1 MERWEQDA
9 LRSANYGMRNQVD
22 HMLDLLADQR
32 TQLAAVQQQLDTAR
46 FTATS
51 PDGSVEVTVDA
62 SGVLTDVRFSENA
75 LRGTAEQLSTSVTET
90 GRAAARQ
97 AQEQTRQ
104 LLTPLADAMPDL
116 PDLVPGAPSLRDPV
130 DADMPRD

>member
-1 MERWEQDA
+1 MDRWEQDA

-22 HMLDLLADQR
+22 RMLDLLAEQR
-32 TQLAAVQQQLDTAR
+32 TQLAEVQQQLDAAR

-62 SGVLTDVRFSENA
+62 SGVLTGVRFGENA
-75 LRGTAEQLSTSVTET
+75 LRDTAEQLGATVTET

-97 AQEQTRQ
+97 AQERTRQ
-104 LLTPLADAMPDL
+104 LLDPLADTMPDL
-116 PDLVPGAPSLRDPV
+116 PDLVPGAPSLRDPIETDV
-130 DADMPRD
+130 PRD